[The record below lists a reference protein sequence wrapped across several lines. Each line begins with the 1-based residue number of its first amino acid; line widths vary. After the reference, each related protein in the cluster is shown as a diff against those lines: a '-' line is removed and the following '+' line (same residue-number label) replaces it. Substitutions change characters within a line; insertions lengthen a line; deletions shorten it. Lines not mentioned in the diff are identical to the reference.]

1 MRQRRPLFLVS
12 NCGLKT
18 DDYGKISKRG
28 VVCLITVPAK
38 TIVTRKK
45 STDWFGSEYNMNIY
59 RGCSHGCIYCDSR
72 SDCYGDDNFD
82 TVKVKENA
90 LEIINND
97 LRRKAKTGV
106 VATGAMSDPYNP
118 LEKQLLLTR
127 HALELLNAY
136 GFGVTIATKSDLI
149 TRDIDILS
157 EIGQNA
163 PVLCKLTVTTCDD
176 RLAKKIEP
184 HAPDSARRFAAVE
197 QLSSARIFTG
207 ILLMPVLPFLEDSF
221 ENITGIINR
230 AADCGARFV
239 YPAFGVT
246 LRQNQRAHYLN
257 ALEVLFPGQGFK
269 MRYVQRYGNSYE
281 CRCPEAAELWRHFT
295 ALCDQKGILYNMKD
309 IIRSYRQPYHQQL
322 SLF

>member
-1 MRQRRPLFLVS
+1 M
-12 NCGLKT
+12 
-18 DDYGKISKRG
+18 
-28 VVCLITVPAK
+28 
-38 TIVTRKK
+38 TRKK

-72 SDCYGDDNFD
+72 SACYGDDDFD
-82 TVKVKENA
+82 TVKVKEDA
-90 LEIINND
+90 LTIINND
-97 LRRKAKTGV
+97 LKRKVKTGV

-118 LEKQLLLTR
+118 LERELLLTR
-127 HALELLNAY
+127 HALELLSAY

-176 RLAKKIEP
+176 SLSQKIEP
-184 HAPDSARRFAAVE
+184 NAPASSRRFAAIE
-197 QLSSARIFTG
+197 QLSKAQIFSG

-221 ENITGIINR
+221 ENIEGIVNR
-230 AADCGARFV
+230 AAECGARFV

-246 LRQNQRAHYLN
+246 LRQNQREHYLN
-257 ALEVLFPGQGFK
+257 ALEKLFPERALK
-269 MRYVQRYGNSYE
+269 VHYARRYGNSYE
-281 CRCPEAAELWRHFT
+281 CRCPEAAALWRHFT
-295 ALCDQKGILYNMKD
+295 SLCDQKGLLYNMKD
-309 IIRSYRQPYHQQL
+309 IIRGYRQPYQQQL